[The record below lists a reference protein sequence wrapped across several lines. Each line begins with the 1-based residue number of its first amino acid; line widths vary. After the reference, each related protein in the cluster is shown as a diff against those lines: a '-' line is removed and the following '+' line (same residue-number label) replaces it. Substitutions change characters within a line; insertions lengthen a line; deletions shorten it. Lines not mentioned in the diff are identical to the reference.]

1 MAVTMKSNWRY
12 VLVALLAA
20 IVLGGALSGTI
31 MSLVE
36 QPSYTVVKSLE
47 DVEIR
52 DYPPMVIAEV
62 EVVGERRA
70 AINSGFR
77 LLADYIFGNN
87 SPAQKIA
94 MTAPVTQQAGEKIAM
109 TSPVSQQARGGSW
122 KVRFVMPSRYTL
134 EALPKPN
141 YTTVKLVPVPA
152 ERFAAIRFSG
162 LADDDSIAR
171 FQQRL
176 FERLAEQGLTP
187 QDETVMAFYNP
198 PWTLPFLRRN
208 EILVKLKTD
217 E

>member
-1 MAVTMKSNWRY
+1 MMKSTWRY
-12 VLVALLAA
+12 VVMALVAVG
-20 IVLGGALSGTI
+20 VLGGGLSGTI

-36 QPSYTVVKSLE
+36 QPSYTVVRSFG

-52 DYPPMVIAEV
+52 DYPPMVVAEV
-62 EVVGERRA
+62 EIAGERKP
-70 AINSGFR
+70 AINAGFR

-109 TSPVSQQARGGSW
+109 TAPVSQQSAGGSW
-122 KVRFVMPSRYTL
+122 KVRFVMPSSYPL

-141 YTTVKLVPVPA
+141 NASVKLIPLTA

-162 LADDDSIAR
+162 LAGDDAIVG
-171 FQQRL
+171 FKQRL
-176 FERLAEQGLTP
+176 FAGLAEQGLTP
-187 QDETVMAFYNP
+187 QGEAIMAFYNP

-208 EILVKLKTD
+208 EILVKIQMD
-217 E
+217 D